1 MNVPFDDSELELT
14 FPCTW
19 CYKVFGPDERRMRA
33 AIAAAVGEL
42 EHTVELSNRSRTGK
56 YVSIEVAVTVPTNE
70 RRLGVFTALHE
81 HEDVLYVL

>member
-19 CYKVFGPDERRMRA
+19 SYKVFGQDEHRMRV
-33 AIAAAVGEL
+33 AIGAAVGEL

-56 YVSIEVAVTVPTNE
+56 YVSIEVDVTVQANE
-70 RRLGVFTALHE
+70 QRLAIFTALHE
-81 HEDVLYVL
+81 HDDVLYVL